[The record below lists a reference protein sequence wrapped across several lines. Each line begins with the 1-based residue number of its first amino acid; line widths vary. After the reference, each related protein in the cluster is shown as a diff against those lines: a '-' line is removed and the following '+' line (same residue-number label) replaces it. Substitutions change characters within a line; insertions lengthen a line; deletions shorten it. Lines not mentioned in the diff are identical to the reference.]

1 MVDPVSIAA
10 LTGVALTEGIKF
22 LYNQADA
29 ILKRRAEHKR
39 VVEGQPAPTAPPPQP
54 VETPSVLVGSL
65 RPIEIDDAAADE
77 LAGELK
83 ALRHRLED
91 IAEGYETPRD
101 GDPSVLAAVTALR
114 DAIEDVIGQRITFRG
129 EDRPATGSPTVTGRI
144 RADVIRGRATSVDAG
159 TVEGGGAVT
168 GTVDVDVVDTGA
180 DVAGVRIRRV
190 TG

>member
-1 MVDPVSIAA
+1 MVEPVSIAV

-29 ILKRRAEHKR
+29 ILKRRAESKR
-39 VVEGQPAPTAPPPQP
+39 AAAGQPTATAREQP
-54 VETPSVLVGSL
+54 VETPPVVVGRL
-65 RPIEIDDAAADE
+65 RPIEIDEAAADE

-101 GDPSVLAAVTALR
+101 GDPSVMAAVAALR

-129 EDRPATGSPTVTGRI
+129 EDRPATGSPTVTGRVT
-144 RADVIRGRATSVDAG
+144 AKQIRGRAAGVDAG
-159 TVEGGGAVT
+159 TVDSGTVT

-180 DVAGVRIRRV
+180 DVAGVRVRRV